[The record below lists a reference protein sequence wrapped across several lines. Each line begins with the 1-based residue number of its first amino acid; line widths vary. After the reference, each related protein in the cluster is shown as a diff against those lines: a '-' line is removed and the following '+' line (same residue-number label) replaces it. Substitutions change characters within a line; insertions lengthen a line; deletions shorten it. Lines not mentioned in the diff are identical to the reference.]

1 MGVPCSVLVLVRVEA
16 PVRVWVA
23 AAAVGNLPLV
33 PVCPFLFAERLL
45 AVATLAAVSVYI
57 VERDHDVLLEGGAAA
72 LYVEV

>member
-33 PVCPFLFAERLL
+33 PVCPLLLSERLL
-45 AVATLAAVSVYI
+45 AVATLAAVSVDI
-57 VERDHDVLLEGGAAA
+57 VERDHHVLLEGGAAT